1 MQEVFDDTLDLLL
14 ETHEIK
20 LKGESVILVTELI
33 SNSETKTVIDDK
45 KRKRENGED
54 EIEQVELDVIN
65 HVKGIH

>member
-1 MQEVFDDTLDLLL
+1 MFDDTLDLLL
-14 ETHEIK
+14 EAHEIK

-54 EIEQVELDVIN
+54 EIDQVELDVIN

>member
-1 MQEVFDDTLDLLL
+1 MFDDTLDLLL

-33 SNSETKTVIDDK
+33 TNSETKTVIDDK

>member
-1 MQEVFDDTLDLLL
+1 MFDDTLDLLL

-20 LKGESVILVTELI
+20 LKGENVILVTELP
-33 SNSETKTVIDDK
+33 SNSETKIVVDDK

-65 HVKGIH
+65 HVKGIL

>member
-1 MQEVFDDTLDLLL
+1 MFDDTLDLLL

-54 EIEQVELDVIN
+54 EIDQVELDVIN

>member
-1 MQEVFDDTLDLLL
+1 MFDDTLDLLL

>member
-1 MQEVFDDTLDLLL
+1 MFDDTLDLLL

-33 SNSETKTVIDDK
+33 CNSETKTVIDDK

>member
-1 MQEVFDDTLDLLL
+1 MFDDTLDLLL

-20 LKGESVILVTELI
+20 LKGENVILVTELT
-33 SNSETKTVIDDK
+33 SNSESKTVIDDK

-65 HVKGIH
+65 HVKGIY